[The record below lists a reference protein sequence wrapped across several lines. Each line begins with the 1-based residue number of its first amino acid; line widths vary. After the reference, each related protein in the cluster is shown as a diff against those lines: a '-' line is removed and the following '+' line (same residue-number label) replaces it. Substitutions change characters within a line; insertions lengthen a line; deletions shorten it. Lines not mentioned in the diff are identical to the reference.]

1 MLTTF
6 HNHLVARRRSAN
18 TIRLR
23 MVYLRLLDSQH
34 DIATVTT
41 DELET
46 TLVSHPEWK
55 PETINACIASWS
67 VFYKWAVRN
76 GHLTNDPTEDL
87 ERAYVIKRVKQLAD
101 DARIRVA
108 LETASPRDRAILL
121 LGREGGLRRFEIASL
136 HRNNRAG
143 DWLNF
148 YGKGGKLRRIHLEPT
163 TAAALDALEGDGY
176 YFPGNGRD
184 HIAPDTVCKA
194 VQRLVGTA
202 THSLRRSAITAV
214 YRGSGGNIRMAQEF
228 ADHSSPNTTAIYI
241 DISDDDMIEAGGY
254 ASLAA

>member
-1 MLTTF
+1 MLSAF
-6 HNHLVARRRSAN
+6 QNHLIARKRSAN

-23 MVYLRLLDSQH
+23 MVYLRLLAQH
-34 DIATVTT
+34 DLATITT
-41 DELET
+41 SDLEGI
-46 TLVSHPEWK
+46 LVSHPEWK

-67 VFYKWAVRN
+67 VFYKWATRN

-121 LGREGGLRRFEIASL
+121 LGREGGLRRAEIAAL
-136 HRNNRAG
+136 HRSNRDG
-143 DWLNF
+143 FWLNF
-148 YGKGGKLRRIHLEPT
+148 YGKGGRLRRVHLEPA
-163 TAAALDALEGDGY
+163 TAAALDALDGEGY
-176 YFPGNGRD
+176 YFPGENRP
-184 HIAPDTVCKA
+184 HLRPETVYRI
-194 VQRLVGTA
+194 VRRNIGTA

-214 YRGSGGNIRMAQEF
+214 HRGSGGDIRMAQEF
-228 ADHSSPNTTAIYI
+228 AGHASPNTTAVYI
-241 DISDDDMIEAGGY
+241 EVSDEDMIRAGGY